1 MRLPLRP
8 LIGLSAA
15 LVPVALV
22 LGSTIATQ
30 PRAEATAQAAK
41 ICPETLKAQKLKLP
55 VAAQRPA

>member
-15 LVPVALV
+15 FVPVALV

-30 PRAEATAQAAK
+30 PRAEATAHAAK
-41 ICPETLKAQKLKLP
+41 VCPETLKAQKLKVP
-55 VAAQRPA
+55 TGA